1 MTRFAKTLKDGLFL
15 GAFLVLA
22 SLIVAKLDLNGDTRI
37 DGPFYAIDGD
47 TLAAGAER
55 FRLIGIDAPEADQSC
70 GEGQKA
76 WACGDTARNALAK
89 FVSAPDAYCAGS
101 SRDRYGRVL
110 VRCRLGETNINA
122 ELVRQGM
129 AVASGDYHAEETAAR
144 GEAKGIW
151 SGSFETPRAW
161 RAAKGAAAEDDG
173 SAGADSGNRIG
184 NGIEAIFERL
194 KGLLPWS

>member
-1 MTRFAKTLKDGLFL
+1 MTRITKTLKDGLFL

-22 SLIVAKLDLNGDTRI
+22 SLIVAKIDLSNDTRI

-55 FRLIGIDAPEADQSC
+55 LRLIGIDAPEADQSC
-70 GEGQKA
+70 GGDATKS
-76 WACGDTARNALAK
+76 WACGDAAREALSKLA
-89 FVSAPDAYCAGS
+89 SSQQAYCSGS

-110 VRCRLGETNINA
+110 VRCRVGETDINA

-129 AVASGDYHAEETAAR
+129 TVAYGDYVGEETAAR
-144 GEAKGIW
+144 NENKGIW
-151 SGSFETPRAW
+151 SGPFETPKAW

-173 SAGADSGNRIG
+173 AVEAG
-184 NGIEAIFERL
+184 NGPESIFNRL

>member
-1 MTRFAKTLKDGLFL
+1 MTRLTKTLKDGLFL

-22 SLIVAKLDLNGDTRI
+22 SLIVAKIDLNGDTRI

-55 FRLIGIDAPEADQSC
+55 LRLIGIDAPESDQSC
-70 GEGQKA
+70 GGDGA
-76 WACGDTARNALAK
+76 NSWTCGETAREALSGLAA
-89 FVSAPDAYCAGS
+89 SRDAYCLGS

-110 VRCRLGETNINA
+110 VHCRLGETDINA
-122 ELVRQGM
+122 ALVRRGM

-144 GEAKGIW
+144 NDGEGIW
-151 SGSFETPRAW
+151 SSPFETPRAW
-161 RAAKGAAAEDDG
+161 RAAKGAALDDDG
-173 SAGADSGNRIG
+173 SSGTGSAMERI
-184 NGIEAIFERL
+184 FDRL